1 MVSKRKHTRYT
12 RKKRFQERLRRI
24 LILILIAAAL
34 ILIISLVLG
43 KETRKSS
50 GSTSELVSGSS
61 EETGEMNNSE
71 GENGD
76 SEPAA
81 ELELET
87 QEDAPYE
94 HWLAAAV
101 VSGISMNYP
110 DFESV
115 IYYSDGTTELS
126 ESNDSRGIYVTF
138 TSGGEQICV
147 YASPLQEERTET
159 GTVDIYSEV
168 IGYATFDF
176 VDETDI
182 PAEYTE
188 MTVENMNDL
197 IAQSVR
203 IMLYEH

>member
-1 MVSKRKHTRYT
+1 MGYKGKHTRDT
-12 RKKRFQERLRRI
+12 RKKGSSKRPGRI
-24 LILILIAAAL
+24 LIITLIVLVLILAVLLAL
-34 ILIISLVLG
+34 SNSGDTENIDT
-43 KETRKSS
+43 EEQSS
-50 GSTSELVSGSS
+50 
-61 EETGEMNNSE
+61 NP
-71 GENGD
+71 
-76 SEPAA
+76 EPAA

-101 VSGISMNYP
+101 VSGISMYYP

-115 IYYSDGTTELS
+115 IYYTDGTTELP
-126 ESNDSRGIYVTF
+126 ESNESRGIYVTF